1 MGRTGRIGSGLAA
14 DATPLKST
22 HCVRR
27 RGRTVTTASSDP
39 AMNAGARH
47 TALTTGNVGER
58 HPEPLVLF
66 SMSPRETG
74 ADHLVRVA
82 EWQTR

>member
-1 MGRTGRIGSGLAA
+1 MRATPYRAHRFCVAA
-14 DATPLKST
+14 DAPT
-22 HCVRR
+22 R
-27 RGRTVTTASSDP
+27 
-39 AMNAGARH
+39 
-47 TALTTGNVGER
+47 TALTTEYAGER

-66 SMSPRETG
+66 SLSPRETG